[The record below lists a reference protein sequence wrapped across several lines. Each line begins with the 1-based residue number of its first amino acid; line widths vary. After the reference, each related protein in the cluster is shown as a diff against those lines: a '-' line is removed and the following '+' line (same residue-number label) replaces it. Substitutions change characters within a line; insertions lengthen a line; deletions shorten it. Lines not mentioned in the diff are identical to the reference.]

1 MRIPSPR
8 SNRRARIE
16 IVPLIDVIFFL
27 LATFVMVSTSMIKNQ
42 GIPVHLP
49 VASSGS
55 PQERKE
61 YATITVTENGETFY
75 NKERVGADELTTRL
89 KSLRAGNP
97 DARVF
102 INGDEKADFGKAV
115 AVLDEVRKVGMTK
128 VAIETKIPSKHEP

>member
-16 IVPLIDVIFFL
+16 IIPLIDVIFFL
-27 LATFVMVSTSMIKNQ
+27 LATFVVVSTSMIKNQ

-49 VASSGS
+49 VAATGA

-61 YATITVTENGETFY
+61 YATITVTENGDIFF
-75 NKERVGADELTTRL
+75 NKQSVGVEELPVRL
-89 KSLRAGNP
+89 KAFKLGNP
-97 DARVF
+97 DAKVF

-115 AVLDEVRKVGMTK
+115 SVLDEVRKIGMTK